1 MKRYDRCRTAP
12 AVLFW
17 ILCLLPAL
25 PAAAQQQRIGAEIP
39 DLAAALSEISHA
51 DFCGEPVPFDNPD
64 VRERFEKEMLLSLW
78 NRPQVL
84 LWLKRSDRYL
94 GVIETILAEQGMPG
108 DLKYIAVIESAL
120 RPHAGSRKGAI
131 GFWQFLADTARRYG
145 LTVDAR
151 RDERRNIFD
160 STRAAAAY
168 FSELHQ
174 RFGSW
179 TMAAAAYNL
188 GEERLA
194 AEIAEQG
201 VDRYYDLYLPLETQR
216 YVLQVVSAKLILE
229 APERYGFFLPPE
241 NRWRPLSFDQ
251 VRVECQQETPLRL
264 VAAAAGTT
272 FKRIKDLNPEIRG
285 HSLGPGAVDIRVP
298 SPSPASFAQRF
309 ESLQAE
315 YLADSQRRLY
325 VVREGDNLSL
335 IADRFGV
342 SLSSLLIWNRI
353 DPTRTIHP
361 GDRLFVYPEV
371 AETED
376 ATAAEAVTVE

>member
-1 MKRYDRCRTAP
+1 MTWMLTA
-12 AVLFW
+12 V
-17 ILCLLPAL
+17 
-25 PAAAQQQRIGAEIP
+25 PAAAQEQSTGAELP
-39 DLAAALSEISHA
+39 ALTAALSDVAYA
-51 DFCGEPVPFDNPD
+51 DFCGEPVPFDKPD

-94 GVIETILAEQGMPG
+94 TVIDTILVDQGMPE

-120 RPHAGSRKGAI
+120 RPHIGSRKGAV
-131 GFWQFLADTARRYG
+131 GFWQFLPDTARRYG
-145 LTVDAR
+145 LTVDLR

-168 FSELHQ
+168 LSDLYR

-179 TMAAAAYNL
+179 TKAAAAYNL

-201 VDRYYDLYLPLETQR
+201 TEGYYDLYLPLETQR
-216 YVLQVVSAKLILE
+216 YILRVVSAKLILE

-241 NRWRPLSFDQ
+241 DRWGPLSFDK
-251 VRVECQQETPLRL
+251 VRVDCEQETPLRL
-264 VAAAAGTT
+264 VATAAGTT

-285 HSLGPGAVDIRVP
+285 YSLAPGAVDLRVP
-298 SPSPASFAQRF
+298 LPVPPSFAERF
-309 ESLQAE
+309 EALRAE
-315 YLADSQRRLY
+315 YVAESQRRLY
-325 VVREGDNLSL
+325 VVQKGDSLSN
-335 IADRFGV
+335 IAEQFGV
-342 SLSSLLIWNRI
+342 SLSSLLIWNRL
-353 DPTRTIHP
+353 DPSRTIYP

-371 AETED
+371 SDTKDGTVPEV
-376 ATAAEAVTVE
+376 VTVE